1 MERKLLLA
9 VDDSLHS
16 KDAIRYAGR
25 LMASDQAVLFD
36 LLNIQP
42 PISDFLIEEAK
53 RKVEARR
60 QLDKLLAK
68 NAEHA
73 NQILVNLKKVL
84 EGLGIA
90 KERVAVHTTPRSL
103 GISKDILDYGL
114 ERRYD
119 AIVLGR
125 RGASGLKDVFFGSV
139 SNTVIQQSRVL
150 PIWLVDGDIEPGRF
164 LVPVD
169 GSLSAIRAVDHLAF
183 LLAGRK
189 DCHLTFFHVQPKLR
203 QFCTIDF
210 DNAEAE
216 PLEAMV
222 ASGNDICIDNFYGK
236 MRHKLAEFDIGE
248 DQVEIKTRS
257 GLGSIGGMILEE
269 MTRGDYRTL
278 VMGRRGTSR
287 SYFMGSVTQF
297 VLGKSQNLAVWIV
310 P

>member
-16 KDAIRYAGR
+16 KNAVRYAGR
-25 LMASDQAVLFD
+25 LMAADSDVHFD
-36 LLNIQP
+36 LLNVQP
-42 PISDFLIEEAK
+42 PVSEFLVEEAR
-53 RKVEARR
+53 RKGDARR

-73 NQILVNLKKVL
+73 RETLANLKKAL
-84 EGLGIA
+84 EAVGVAEARIA
-90 KERVAVHTTPRSL
+90 DHTAPRSL
-103 GISKDILDYGL
+103 GIAKDILDYGM

-150 PIWLVDGDIEPGRF
+150 PVWLIDGDLEPGRI

-169 GSLSAIRAVDHLAF
+169 GSVSAIRAVDHLAF
-183 LLAGRK
+183 MMAGRK
-189 DCHLTFFHVQPKLR
+189 DCRLTFFHVQPKLR
-203 QFCTIDF
+203 HFCTIDF
-210 DNAEAE
+210 DDATAE
-216 PLEAMV
+216 PLDEIL
-222 ASGNDICIDNFYGK
+222 ASGSDVCIDNFYGK
-236 MRHKLAEFDIGE
+236 ARHKLAEFDIGE
-248 DQVEIKTRS
+248 DQIDIKTRT

-269 MTRGDYRTL
+269 MTRGGYSTL

-287 SYFMGSVTQF
+287 SYFMGSVTQY

>member
-1 MERKLLLA
+1 MEGKLLLA

-16 KDAIRYAGR
+16 KNAVRYAGR
-25 LMASDQAVLFD
+25 LMAADPEVQFD
-36 LLNIQP
+36 LMNVQP
-42 PISDFLIEEAK
+42 PVSDFLVEEAK
-53 RKVEARR
+53 RKVDARR

-68 NAEHA
+68 NAEHSHETLTA
-73 NQILVNLKKVL
+73 LKKAL
-84 EGLGIA
+84 EAVGVAETRIA
-90 KERVAVHTTPRSL
+90 DHPAPRSL
-103 GISKDILDYGL
+103 GIAKDILDYGL

-150 PIWLVDGDIEPGRF
+150 PVWLIDGDIEPGRI

-169 GSLSAIRAVDHLAF
+169 GSVSAIRAVDHLAF
-183 LLAGRK
+183 MLAGRK

-203 QFCTIDF
+203 HFCAIDF
-210 DNAEAE
+210 DEATAE
-216 PLEAMV
+216 PLDEILAAGSDV
-222 ASGNDICIDNFYGK
+222 CIDNFFGK
-236 MRHKLAEFDIGE
+236 ARHKLAEFDIGE
-248 DQVEIKTRS
+248 DQVDIKTRT
-257 GLGSIGGMILEE
+257 GLGSIGGMIFEE
-269 MTRGDYRTL
+269 MTRGGYGTL

-287 SYFMGSVTQF
+287 SYFMGSVTQY

>member
-16 KDAIRYAGR
+16 KDAVRYAGR
-25 LMASDQAVLFD
+25 MMGADQEVHFD
-36 LLNIQP
+36 LLNVQP
-42 PISDFLIEEAK
+42 AISDFLVEEAK

-68 NAEHA
+68 NAAHSQETLA
-73 NQILVNLKKVL
+73 QLCKTL
-84 EGLGIA
+84 EGVGIDA
-90 KERVAVHTTPRSL
+90 ARIAVHTAPRSL
-103 GISKDILDYGL
+103 GIAKDILDYAL

-150 PIWLVDGDIEPGRF
+150 PVWLVDGNIEPERI

-169 GSLSAIRAVDHLAF
+169 GSVSAIRAVDHLAF
-183 LLAGRK
+183 MLAGRR
-189 DCHLTFFHVQPKLR
+189 DCRLTFFHVQPKLR
-203 QFCTIDF
+203 QFCAIDF
-210 DNAEAE
+210 EDAEAQ
-216 PLEAMV
+216 PLEEMV
-222 ASGNDICIDNFYGK
+222 ASGDDICIDNFYGK
-236 MRHKLAEFDIGE
+236 ARHKLAEFDIGE
-248 DQVEIKTRS
+248 DQVEIKTRT

-269 MTRGDYRTL
+269 MGRGGYSTM

-287 SYFMGSVTQF
+287 SYFMGSVTQYI
-297 VLGKSQNLAVWIV
+297 LGKSQKVAVWIV

>member
-1 MERKLLLA
+1 MEQKLLLS

-16 KDAIRYAGR
+16 KNAVRYAGQ
-25 LMASDQAVLFD
+25 LLGGNEKAFFD
-36 LLNIQP
+36 LLSIQP
-42 PISDFLIEEAK
+42 PISDFLLEEAK

-68 NAEHA
+68 NAEHS
-73 NQILVNLKKVL
+73 NQVLASLKKTL
-84 EGLGIA
+84 ESMGIAGERINLHTAPRNLGIA
-90 KERVAVHTTPRSL
+90 
-103 GISKDILDYGL
+103 KDILDYGL
-114 ERRYD
+114 ERHYD

-150 PIWLVDGDIEPGRF
+150 PVWLVDGDIAPGRF

-183 LLAGRK
+183 ILAGRK
-189 DCHLTFFHVQPKLR
+189 DCHLTFLHVQPKLR

-210 DNAEAE
+210 DNADAE

-222 ASGNDICIDNFYGK
+222 AAGDDICIDNFYGK
-236 MRHKLAEFDIGE
+236 ARHKLREFEIGE

-257 GLGSIGGMILEE
+257 GLGSIGGMILDE
-269 MTRGDYRTL
+269 MSGGGYSTL

-287 SYFMGSVTQF
+287 SYFMGSVTQH